1 MSHTE
6 AKGHSVEERP
16 QVVVVTGMSGAGK
29 STSAKT
35 LEDLGYSVIDNLPPA
50 LIPDLMRHKEVPE
63 RREYLGLV
71 LDLRDGN
78 TIDDIRG
85 PIYDLRGRGASVVV
99 VFLDADDQVLIRRYE
114 ENRRP
119 HPMNRDTIVECVE
132 AERQLTSELR
142 AWADVVVDTT
152 DYSVHDLRR
161 RLEAEFQTASW
172 ERDMRVS
179 VRSFGFK
186 NGSPRDA
193 DLVFD
198 VRFLPNPHWEEELR
212 PLQGTDQPVR
222 DFVLGNADAERFLSD
237 ATSMLEFLLPRY
249 EAEGKSF
256 LSIAIGCTGGRHRS
270 VAIAAELARRIQ
282 ESDVAVSVHH
292 RDKDK

>member
-1 MSHTE
+1 M
-6 AKGHSVEERP
+6 EERP

-63 RREYLGLV
+63 RREALGLV

-78 TIDDIRG
+78 TIDEIRI
-85 PIYDLRGRGASVVV
+85 PIYELRGSGASVVV
-99 VFLDADDQVLIRRYE
+99 VFLDAEDNVLVRRYE

-119 HPMNRDTIVECVE
+119 HPMNRDTIAECVA
-132 AERQLTSELR
+132 AERELTSELR

-186 NGSPRDA
+186 NGTPRDA
-193 DLVFD
+193 DLIFD

-212 PLQGTDQPVR
+212 PLQGTDKPVR
-222 DFVLGNADAERFLSD
+222 EFVLGNNDAERFLTD
-237 ATSMLEFLLPRY
+237 VTAMLAFLLPRY
-249 EAEGKSF
+249 EAEGKSY
-256 LSIAIGCTGGRHRS
+256 LSIGIGCTGGRHRS
-270 VAIAAELARRIQ
+270 VAIAEELARRIEQ
-282 ESDVAVSVHH
+282 SDVAVSVHH
-292 RDKDK
+292 RDKDR